1 MYMKRTSL
9 IRLGGLASVVGGFAY
24 AAQGLAVWL
33 SEPPFSWNFEYLYSI
48 WSRQYLD
55 NISLV
60 FLALGALAAVAAL
73 HTLHREFRGTGTLV
87 SLVAFV
93 GLVFLLVGGLGD
105 VLRMLQH
112 DKDALWYFTP
122 LLWGWRLAGLGVAG
136 LGVVTIAARV
146 LPWWCGVALIVG
158 GPGLA
163 PAALFGELFI
173 ALVGVAWALVGFA
186 IFRAGAPWAEQH
198 SRVR

>member
-1 MYMKRTSL
+1 MKRNSL
-9 IRLGGLASVVGGFAY
+9 IRLGGLAAMGGGALY

-33 SEPPFSWNFEYLYSI
+33 SEPPFSWSFQYLYSI

-60 FLALGALAAVAAL
+60 FLALGALAATVAL
-73 HTLHREFRGTGTLV
+73 HTLHREFHGMTGTLV

-93 GLVFLLVGGLGD
+93 GLVLLLVGGLGD

-112 DKDALWYFTP
+112 DKDALWYFTS
-122 LLWGWRLAGLGVAG
+122 LLWGWRLAGLGAAG

-158 GPGLA
+158 GLGLA
-163 PAALFGELFI
+163 PAALFGELFV

-186 IFRAGAPWAEQH
+186 IFRAAARQAEQR